1 VSPFKG
7 GTTNKQGRGTHTK
20 IKKLIQRIR
29 EKKRGFL
36 GLQRTP
42 EISKR
47 TRKHNNNKKRSGP
60 LERVRERKHFV
71 RETQTQEVS
80 QRSRGNN
87 LTTGVGH
94 THMKESEATRVGA
107 HNAQEVS

>member
-1 VSPFKG
+1 M
-7 GTTNKQGRGTHTK
+7 
-20 IKKLIQRIR
+20 
-29 EKKRGFL
+29 
-36 GLQRTP
+36 
-42 EISKR
+42 
-47 TRKHNNNKKRSGP
+47 
-60 LERVRERKHFV
+60 RERKQLV

-107 HNAQEVS
+107 HNAQDFYFTFTFYFTGSKLAFKGGITNRVGAHTHTHEGK